1 MKKILKLKLYVLYD
15 PKNVGFNIYKTGTYV
30 KQEPKSIS
38 KGIQSGNFACYK
50 SLVHTISLLVFHF
63 AQECTCR
70 EELAKEA
77 QEQTSLKDLP
87 TLQRLFHQSQIKGNA
102 KLHKG
107 KAYMYLIS
115 QQLFL

>member
-1 MKKILKLKLYVLYD
+1 MK
-15 PKNVGFNIYKTGTYV
+15 P
-30 KQEPKSIS
+30 
-38 KGIQSGNFACYK
+38 
-50 SLVHTISLLVFHF
+50 ISLFTNEQKDQDLVLVFYF

-107 KAYMYLIS
+107 KAYTYIKIAAFVNFCPKS
-115 QQLFL
+115 I